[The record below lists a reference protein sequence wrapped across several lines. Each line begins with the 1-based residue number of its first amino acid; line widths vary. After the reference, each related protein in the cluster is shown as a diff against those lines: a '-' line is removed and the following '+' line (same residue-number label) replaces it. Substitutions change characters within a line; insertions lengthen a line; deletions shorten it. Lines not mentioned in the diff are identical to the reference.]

1 MGAPLPYGS
10 RHLGNPM
17 FRVCE
22 TTSVRRHA
30 VRVFLPYS
38 GHGLTFTLSTFA
50 DRFLSTVRMG
60 YPASLPHEQRT
71 PLTLAFGQFS
81 SCLIQNLSP
90 HHLGNV
96 WLSSMGFSYMLFS
109 PLDFSARLV
118 G

>member
-1 MGAPLPYGS
+1 
-10 RHLGNPM
+10 M

-22 TTSVRRHA
+22 PISVLRHA
-30 VRVFLPYS
+30 VRVLLPYI
-38 GHGLTFTLSTFA
+38 GHGLTFTLSTVA
-50 DRFLSTVRMG
+50 DRFLFTVRMG

-71 PLTLAFGQFS
+71 PLTLAFEQSS
-81 SCLIQNLSP
+81 SCHIQNLSP
-90 HHLGNV
+90 HHLENV